1 MKLNIR
7 AIVIIHK
14 NALIMVIYRNGKRNL
29 CLLLADNVV
38 IESLFDLV
46 GLREI
51 LKAQAVALI
60 VMHGSLLILGDYAH
74 AEISALIADICAVAG
89 NEPADLRLCFS
100 AE

>member
-1 MKLNIR
+1 MKLNI
-7 AIVIIHK
+7 VIAGK
-14 NALIMVIYRNGKRNL
+14 KYALI
-29 CLLLADNVV
+29 VV
-38 IESLFDLV
+38 IHRYRQNDLCSLLSDDVGVESLFDLV

-74 AEISALIADICAVAG
+74 AEIYALIADICAVAG